1 MFSGLSNYLK
11 KILPKRLFYR
21 ALLIVAIP
29 VLVLQ
34 LVITIVFFD
43 SLWIKTNKGMTR
55 TLVNE
60 ISTFIEAYES
70 EQENKQEL
78 LDLFSIF
85 LDLNIEFTNNEKLQN
100 TDTERWFSPID
111 RTLRRELKSKF
122 GLNEY
127 WFDTTSYKELIDL
140 RIKYEDGYFKF
151 LVPKDRVASSSARI
165 FALWITVPA
174 IIMVIISLIFL
185 KNQTRPI
192 TNLARAAERFGKGE
206 NIEEFKPS
214 GALEIRQAGHEFDK
228 MRKRIERHINQ
239 RTEMLSGIS
248 HDLRTPLTRMKLQLA
263 FIKDKETVNKLTED
277 INEME
282 KMLNEYLQFTSSSYV
297 EKDEMFNLS
306 ELISEVIEKYNN
318 ENISQ
323 NLFNGVNNA
332 FAEKAGD
339 GVNILTK
346 EVDTLPNIAKNYSE
360 ENVSWVAVGD
370 ENYGEGSSRE
380 HAAMEPR
387 FRGCKVVLVKSFARI
402 HEANLKKQGILP
414 LVFEDKNDYEKI
426 EQFDK
431 MTIGS
436 LKDIAVDTPVEIIL
450 EKENGETETIEANH
464 SLSEDQIA
472 WFFAGSALNYI
483 KSK

>member
-11 KILPKRLFYR
+11 KVLPKRLFYR
-21 ALLIVAIP
+21 ALLIVAVP
-29 VLVLQ
+29 VITIQ
-34 LVITIVFFD
+34 LIITIVFFD

-60 ISTFIEAYES
+60 ISAFVEAYQNE
-70 EQENKQEL
+70 ENDKQEVTN
-78 LDLFSIF
+78 LFSLF
-85 LDLNIEFTNNEKLQN
+85 LDLNIELVVDEKLSDQN
-100 TDTERWFSPID
+100 KERWFSPID

-122 GLNEY
+122 STEIF
-127 WFDTTSYKELIDL
+127 WFDTTNYKELVDL

-151 LVPKDRVASSSARI
+151 LVPKDRVTSTSARI

-206 NIEEFKPS
+206 DIEEFKPS

-228 MRKRIERHINQ
+228 MRKRIERHLNQ

-263 FIKDKETVNKLTED
+263 FLKDKDAVDKLTDD

-306 ELISEVIEKYNN
+306 ELIEEIIKKYNN
-318 ENISQ
+318 KNISHNLIPRIYINGRKNLINRSLNNLIDNGLKYANKVEISLTKKNT
-323 NLFNGVNNA
+323 NLFIIIDD
-332 FAEKAGD
+332 D
-339 GVNILTK
+339 GPGIPKK
-346 EVDTLPNIAKNYSE
+346 EH
-360 ENVSWVAVGD
+360 ENVFKPFYKMDKGRNDSKSSVGLGLSIASD
-370 ENYGEGSSRE
+370 II
-380 HAAMEPR
+380 
-387 FRGCKVVLVKSFARI
+387 KSHGGNI
-402 HEANLKKQGILP
+402 
-414 LVFEDKNDYEKI
+414 
-426 EQFDK
+426 
-431 MTIGS
+431 M
-436 LKDIAVDTPVEIIL
+436 L
-450 EKENGETETIEANH
+450 EKSKFNGLRVKIF
-464 SLSEDQIA
+464 LPV
-472 WFFAGSALNYI
+472 
-483 KSK
+483 

>member
-1 MFSGLSNYLK
+1 MFSGLSDYFK

-60 ISTFIEAYES
+60 ISTFIEAYGS

-85 LDLNIEFTNNEKLQN
+85 LDLNIEFTKNEKLQN
-100 TDTERWFSPID
+100 TDNERWFSPID

-151 LVPKDRVASSSARI
+151 LVPKDRVTSSSARI

-174 IIMVIISLIFL
+174 TIMVIISLIFL

-192 TNLARAAERFGKGE
+192 TRLAQVAEKFGKGE
-206 NIEEFKPS
+206 DIEEFKPS
-214 GALEIRQAGHEFDK
+214 GALEIRQAGYEFDK
-228 MRKRIERHINQ
+228 MRKRIQRHLNQ

-248 HDLRTPLTRMKLQLA
+248 HDLRTPLTRMKLQIA
-263 FIKDKETVNKLTED
+263 FIKDEDLAKKLTED
-277 INEME
+277 INQME
-282 KMLNEYLQFTSSSYV
+282 KMLNEYLQFTSSSYI

-306 ELISEVIEKYNN
+306 ELISEIIKKYDN

-323 NLFNGVNNA
+323 DLRPRIYINGRKNLIYRCLNNLIDNSLKYANKVVISLNKKNTNLFLTIDD
-332 FAEKAGD
+332 D
-339 GVNILTK
+339 GPGISK
-346 EVDTLPNIAKNYSE
+346 DEY
-360 ENVSWVAVGD
+360 ENVFKPFYKIDKGRADSKSSVGL
-370 ENYGEGSSRE
+370 GLSIAS
-380 HAAMEPR
+380 
-387 FRGCKVVLVKSFARI
+387 
-402 HEANLKKQGILP
+402 
-414 LVFEDKNDYEKI
+414 
-426 EQFDK
+426 
-431 MTIGS
+431 
-436 LKDIAVDTPVEIIL
+436 DIVRSHGGNIKL
-450 EKENGETETIEANH
+450 EKSKMNGLRVKIF
-464 SLSEDQIA
+464 LPI
-472 WFFAGSALNYI
+472 
-483 KSK
+483 